1 MVILTVA
8 LLALGLTMAGAAMI
22 GLLQRHLTSQIDAQ
36 LVSSA
41 PPLARQSLT
50 ELTNTNAYVPTR
62 FFIRAVHADGQTW
75 TYTSPETLE
84 YSGTP
89 NIPDLLEPGEFA
101 NTESGWTRPVTVSS
115 SLPGST
121 WRAMAIPLGVR
132 GSQDPV
138 GVMTIALPLTD
149 VQRTLSDTAF
159 YFLLTSMIIVI
170 AGGTIGQYLVRK
182 SLKPLRNIEVVAGRI
197 AAGDLS
203 QRIPPEPPT
212 TEVGSLAL
220 SLNTMLSQV
229 EQSFHTRAES
239 DRKIRRFVSDA
250 SHELRTPLAAIR
262 GYGELYQMGGVPGNQ
277 VPEVISRIHSEATR
291 MGNLVEDLLTL
302 ARIDEGRPLALTPVD
317 LVKIADNAASD
328 LEALD
333 PARDITVRS
342 LSGRKAP
349 MTLTVNVDRDRIQ
362 QVFTNLVGNI
372 NRYTSSDTPVELA
385 LGLNDGM
392 AIVEFRDHGPGIA
405 EDEQKRV
412 FERFYRT
419 EDSRARTTGGSG
431 LGLAIVASIIGAHN
445 GTTELKT
452 TPGGGLTVRIELP
465 THLTAEDLTN
475 EADQGM

>member
-41 PPLARQSLT
+41 SPLARQSLT

-182 SLKPLRNIEVVAGRI
+182 SLKPLRNIE
-197 AAGDLS
+197 
-203 QRIPPEPPT
+203 
-212 TEVGSLAL
+212 AL
-220 SLNTMLSQV
+220 
-229 EQSFHTRAES
+229 
-239 DRKIRRFVSDA
+239 
-250 SHELRTPLAAIR
+250 P
-262 GYGELYQMGGVPGNQ
+262 
-277 VPEVISRIHSEATR
+277 
-291 MGNLVEDLLTL
+291 
-302 ARIDEGRPLALTPVD
+302 
-317 LVKIADNAASD
+317 
-328 LEALD
+328 
-333 PARDITVRS
+333 
-342 LSGRKAP
+342 
-349 MTLTVNVDRDRIQ
+349 
-362 QVFTNLVGNI
+362 
-372 NRYTSSDTPVELA
+372 
-385 LGLNDGM
+385 
-392 AIVEFRDHGPGIA
+392 
-405 EDEQKRV
+405 
-412 FERFYRT
+412 
-419 EDSRARTTGGSG
+419 
-431 LGLAIVASIIGAHN
+431 VAS
-445 GTTELKT
+445 
-452 TPGGGLTVRIELP
+452 LP
-465 THLTAEDLTN
+465 ET
-475 EADQGM
+475 